1 MDFLKDNAIKHPW
14 AILKKLSEKVSPAI
28 DIRLIQL
35 VQIEPHFELIKWIA
49 FGIARAIGLPP
60 VKEYSQFNSQKD
72 FSSFFDFAIEH
83 FLTLI
88 KESTPS
94 KLDPATQEY
103 FKLILNHLANELSS
117 LDSYDDQ
124 DYWDQE
130 GITPEEY
137 DKDIEQKCDTIR
149 SWLNL

>member
-1 MDFLKDNAIKHPW
+1 M
-14 AILKKLSEKVSPAI
+14 
-28 DIRLIQL
+28 
-35 VQIEPHFELIKWIA
+35 QIEPQYELIKWIA

-60 VKEYSQFNSQKD
+60 VKEYFRYISQKD
-72 FSSFFDFAIEH
+72 SSSFFDFAIEH

-94 KLDPATQEY
+94 KIDPAMQEY
-103 FKLILNHLANELSS
+103 FKLILNHLENELSS

-124 DYWDQE
+124 DYWGQK

-149 SWLNL
+149 SWLNIS